1 MCGKHLG
8 RIGQREQL
16 LVQRVVQL
24 PAQLLGG
31 DADGCQQVGSTD
43 VADEQRVAGEHAV
56 GQIVGAMGID
66 DDADRLRCVPGGLA
80 NLQRDL
86 AEVDDRTVR
95 VGRDRELGAPFG
107 SAAVADRGA
116 GVRGELEMAGEEV
129 GMEVS
134 FQHVSDG
141 EAMRLGVGEVLR
153 NIALGVDH
161 HGPAS
166 GGVTD
171 EVAGVR
177 EAPEVVLAEEHD

>member
-1 MCGKHLG
+1 ML
-8 RIGQREQL
+8 I
-16 LVQRVVQL
+16 
-24 PAQLLGG
+24 
-31 DADGCQQVGSTD
+31 
-43 VADEQRVAGEHAV
+43 
-56 GQIVGAMGID
+56 
-66 DDADRLRCVPGGLA
+66 
-80 NLQRDL
+80 L

-95 VGRDRELGAPFG
+95 VGRDRELGASFG

-177 EAPEVVLAEEHD
+177 EAPEVVRLMLLVENGRGSRRFLCVNYTPGGIIPTRWIDAQPLEPRSMSLAMIAS